1 MTVTFPDK
9 CNTQLLG
16 ASTTNPFRFGADIVL
31 DIPEKSQVDYLATWP
46 MQCVGILDDFALGD
60 YFFDIWIALRDKYP
74 DEGPNAEQLNL
85 AVSTPFLEQE
95 NYLRGLM
102 GLEPIDDISQLEGY
116 IDASGMAGLS
126 EDTQRE
132 PVVAAL
138 STLSAHHGS
147 ATEALEAMGLISS
160 RGSETGKAVAGHQA
174 PEGDAIVSKPVAE
187 DKQPGAKNNGDSDGA
202 EADDS
207 NDDAAIDSDNSS
219 NSIGSEI
226 IASSD
231 NNSPA
236 PMPANEA

>member
-1 MTVTFPDK
+1 
-9 CNTQLLG
+9 
-16 ASTTNPFRFGADIVL
+16 
-31 DIPEKSQVDYLATWP
+31 

-160 RGSETGKAVAGHQA
+160 RGSETGKAVAGYQA

-187 DKQPGAKNNGDSDGA
+187 DKQPDDGGIGK
-202 EADDS
+202 D
-207 NDDAAIDSDNSS
+207 DDAATDGAGDAVVEGNNDGGDNSAD
-219 NSIGSEI
+219 GET
-226 IASSD
+226 IAGSSD
-231 NNSPA
+231 NHLSTNTGERNIAAEAPHDDANNSATKDEPA
-236 PMPANEA
+236 E